1 MAQYYH
7 HHNDNDDDTGQQQQP
22 ETIIYCTISM
32 DTNEGKKP
40 LFIHETIKKT
50 GNFLAINQI
59 KSNQNIMRLLE
70 I

>member
-32 DTNEGKKP
+32 DTNEGKKV
-40 LFIHETIKKT
+40 IIV
-50 GNFLAINQI
+50 
-59 KSNQNIMRLLE
+59 
-70 I
+70 